1 MRRDK
6 CARSIFLHK
15 VHCLISRNIY
25 GFKGECI
32 IFWRKKKKV
41 PNRLRNDLIIFFLLK
56 MIDRNYQKV
65 DYLLKN

>member
-1 MRRDK
+1 MG
-6 CARSIFLHK
+6 SK
-15 VHCLISRNIY
+15 VNVLFS
-25 GFKGECI
+25 EE
-32 IFWRKKKKV
+32 KKKKV